1 MNRGGGVHTTPA
13 ATGRGW
19 VNQSDGKVLSRHRT
33 KVVAVAAGRA
43 RAAAGG
49 AHDPPDGWADR
60 GEELVRRG
68 SVSARGRAVTERG
81 STQLLQ

>member
-19 VNQSDGKVLSRHRT
+19 VNQSDGEVLSRHRT

-43 RAAAGG
+43 AARARRVEHTIHRMDGRIGEKNSYG
-49 AHDPPDGWADR
+49 ADACPPKDGR
-60 GEELVRRG
+60 
-68 SVSARGRAVTERG
+68 
-81 STQLLQ
+81 